1 MRLCTLP
8 PLNASGGEATGRG
21 EKEKHLASLL
31 MHDSV
36 GSTVQVSATWRKL
49 RWVELDDCREGE
61 GVLTD
66 MPSG

>member
-1 MRLCTLP
+1 
-8 PLNASGGEATGRG
+8 
-21 EKEKHLASLL
+21 

-49 RWVELDDCREGE
+49 RWVELDDCTEGE